1 MDIQSKRDLYSIY
14 FLSNSGVVV
23 IMSYLI
29 LLMQERGLDETQIGY
44 IAAYSAIATLLSN
57 TFFGRLSDI
66 IGRRKFIIFG
76 LLVSSISTFLFV
88 IPVDYWGFTLA
99 RVFNG
104 IALGVFPSSLVG
116 VASDR
121 GMKLGKLSAYGSIGW
136 ATGGLLG
143 GYLADVLGLQ
153 WLFITSSIF
162 YLLSFLVALFLGTGK
177 GFKPVIR
184 DETRAER
191 NYSRNYPRSYS
202 RMYSKA
208 VERNWMV
215 YLLFILRH
223 GTANAI
229 WIYWA
234 LFLKN
239 DLHLTT
245 TQIGVVQATNMI
257 TQFVLM
263 RAVTDRLNPRLML
276 ILGGLA
282 SSLAFFSFTITTS
295 FLEIVLAQIIL
306 GISWALFYVGGLRT
320 VEEQSKKDGIV
331 ATGTGLFNASLSTSQ
346 IVGPFLAIYL
356 FSISSDYILSMNF
369 ASIITLIATSIY
381 FVMGRPVTDFSI

>member
-1 MDIQSKRDLYSIY
+1 
-14 FLSNSGVVV
+14 
-23 IMSYLI
+23 
-29 LLMQERGLDETQIGY
+29 MQERGLDETQIGY
-44 IAAYSAIATLLSN
+44 IAAYSAIATLVSN

-76 LLVSSISTFLFV
+76 LLVSSVSTFLFV
-88 IPVDYWGFTLA
+88 VPVDYLGFTLA

-162 YLLSFLVALFLGTGK
+162 YLLSFLAALLLGTGK
-177 GFKPVIR
+177 GFKPAIT
-184 DETRAER
+184 DETKSE
-191 NYSRNYPRSYS
+191 

-208 VERNWMV
+208 VKRNWMV

-234 LFLKN
+234 LFLQN
-239 DLHLTT
+239 DLHLTR

-295 FLEIVLAQIIL
+295 FLEIVLTQIIL
-306 GISWALFYVGGLRT
+306 GIAWALFYVGGLRT

-346 IVGPFLAIYL
+346 IMGPFLAIYL
-356 FSISSDYILSMNF
+356 FSISADYILSMNF
-369 ASIITLIATSIY
+369 AAITTLIATSVY
-381 FVMGRPVTDFSI
+381 FVIGRPANSFSW

>member
-44 IAAYSAIATLLSN
+44 IAAYSAIATLVSN

-76 LLVSSISTFLFV
+76 LLVSSVSTFLFV
-88 IPVDYWGFTLA
+88 VPVDYLGFTLA

-162 YLLSFLVALFLGTGK
+162 YLLSFLAALLLGTGK
-177 GFKPVIR
+177 GFKPAIT
-184 DETRAER
+184 DETKSE
-191 NYSRNYPRSYS
+191 

-208 VERNWMV
+208 VKRNWMV

-234 LFLKN
+234 LFLQN
-239 DLHLTT
+239 DLHLTR

-295 FLEIVLAQIIL
+295 FLEIVLTQIIL
-306 GISWALFYVGGLRT
+306 GIAWALFYVGGLRT

-346 IVGPFLAIYL
+346 IMGPFLAIYL
-356 FSISSDYILSMNF
+356 FSISADYILSMNF
-369 ASIITLIATSIY
+369 AAITTLIATSVY
-381 FVMGRPVTDFSI
+381 FVIGRPANSFSR